1 MATIIRI
8 HTAAIM
14 RPTITFLFVVH
25 LQSQEKQP
33 ATADNRYQSFITSF
47 LKVPL
52 EDDPFLL
59 LAEFLLLFRLE
70 LQVESVIEM
79 ELHPK

>member
-59 LAEFLLLFRLE
+59 LFRLE